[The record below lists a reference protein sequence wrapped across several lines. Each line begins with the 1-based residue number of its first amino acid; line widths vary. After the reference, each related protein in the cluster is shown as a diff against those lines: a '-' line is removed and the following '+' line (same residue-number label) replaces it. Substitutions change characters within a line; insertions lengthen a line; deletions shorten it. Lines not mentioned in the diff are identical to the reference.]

1 VSQPRIADGDP
12 LIGEM
17 IVVIDESSPSNTGGG
32 IAYVVTAAAM
42 LSRPM
47 VEAGL
52 TELFQPGRIRPFHW
66 AGEGPQARN
75 RMLDIIIDSGVVA
88 VAEYAHVAR
97 KGQQS
102 ARRSMLGPV
111 TGWAGAQ
118 GATHVIIEAS
128 DAATMG
134 RDRNTILD
142 HHRGAGGASF
152 AYDWR
157 SKHEQLL
164 WVADAIAG
172 AVGEH
177 ITDQNSEWFARLDGA
192 SAIELISRAL

>member
-12 LIGEM
+12 LIGEL
-17 IVVIDESSPSNTGGG
+17 IVVVDESSPPNTGGG

-52 TELFQPGRIRPFHW
+52 SELFQLGRIRPFHW
-66 AGEGPQARN
+66 ASEGPEARH
-75 RMLDIIIDSGVVA
+75 RMLDLIIESGVVA

-97 KGQQS
+97 KGQRS
-102 ARRSMLGPV
+102 ARRAMLGPV
-111 TGWAGAQ
+111 TGWAGVQ
-118 GATHVIIEAS
+118 GATHVVIEAS

-134 RDRNTILD
+134 RDRSTILD
-142 HHRGAGGASF
+142 HHRETGGAAF

-157 SKHEQLL
+157 SKKEQLL

-177 ITDQNSEWFARLDGA
+177 VTDQNTEWFARLDGA
-192 SAIELISRAL
+192 NAIELIRRAI